1 MNREDILNAARAE
14 KSAGEYEIGIERKGF
29 VYAFA
34 SVIILCMVM
43 VFLEIALKKPID
55 WGKVMFIPLIR
66 SVADLYEG
74 IRLSRKKRTVS
85 GVVFATLS
93 FVLLLAY
100 IGGLL
105 R

>member
-14 KSAGEYEIGIERKGF
+14 KSIGEYEIGVERKGF
-29 VYAFA
+29 MYAFA
-34 SVIILCMVM
+34 SVIVLCMVM
-43 VFLEIALKKPID
+43 VFVEIAMKKPLD

-74 IRLSRKKRTVS
+74 IRLSRKKRIIS
-85 GVVFATLS
+85 GIFFAALS
-93 FVLLLAY
+93 LVLLLAY